1 MERHVLRRLP
11 LPPNGALVYL
21 VRVLL
26 PLVNHFS
33 ATASVRLHPRVPFGC
48 AAALLEPGCCGV
60 PHTPPISHV
69 GVCFVSTRYDPEFD
83 SEFGQSFAGLAWPR
97 AAVAGGSLWN
107 YEPTLDPTSTQ
118 FAALVT
124 NHNNRL
130 ATRVGANV
138 TCPNGCTCD
147 WNSRCVCGDALS
159 VASVRIIMFFLVRR
173 VHSISTGYP

>member
-1 MERHVLRRLP
+1 MLWRP
-11 LPPNGALVYL
+11 A
-21 VRVLL
+21 
-26 PLVNHFS
+26 
-33 ATASVRLHPRVPFGC
+33 
-48 AAALLEPGCCGV
+48 
-60 PHTPPISHV
+60 HTPPISHV
-69 GVCFVSTRYDPEFD
+69 GGCFVSTRYDPEFD

-147 WNSRCVCGDALS
+147 WNSRCVWWWCAVCGKCAYYYVFSLF
-159 VASVRIIMFFLVRR
+159 VRLIPEA
-173 VHSISTGYP
+173 HP